1 MLNVLLGRI
10 TFSWQLLDA
19 LFSHHEVTHWG
30 KPQNRGKVEFF
41 LTFSKKC
48 MLPTWF
54 IMASLRYQLSVLP
67 PKSCF
72 CSTCHIL
79 WSKWP
84 WKVRS
89 YFAFSLSSIRYQH
102 IHSCLCRLLSI
113 YFVFVSYCNIS
124 FNRGLHLWCPQTLI
138 RWPFSTLCTTSS
150 SFNISEC
157 ESQNKY
163 FLI

>member
-1 MLNVLLGRI
+1 
-10 TFSWQLLDA
+10 
-19 LFSHHEVTHWG
+19 
-30 KPQNRGKVEFF
+30 
-41 LTFSKKC
+41 

-54 IMASLRYQLSVLP
+54 IMASLRYQLLVLP

-89 YFAFSLSSIRYQH
+89 YFAFSLSSIRHQH

-124 FNRGLHLWCPQTLI
+124 FNHGLHLWCPRL
-138 RWPFSTLCTTSS
+138 WYVDHFVLCAPPHQVSISLNVRVKISIS
-150 SFNISEC
+150 SF
-157 ESQNKY
+157 KLM
-163 FLI
+163 LIFSHILPQWWIKPEWYILLLSLNLLQICNGEFI